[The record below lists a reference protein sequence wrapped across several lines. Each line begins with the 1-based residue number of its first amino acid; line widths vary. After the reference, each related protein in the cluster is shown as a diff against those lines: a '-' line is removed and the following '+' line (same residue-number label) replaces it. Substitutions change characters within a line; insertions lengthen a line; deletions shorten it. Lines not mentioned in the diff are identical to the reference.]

1 MHTSHLTVAPRSIP
15 IAGVSCMSAIT
26 MRFAQL
32 PTLVEIRLP
41 PSLNASFVYPFGDD
55 PVTAIKL

>member
-1 MHTSHLTVAPRSIP
+1 
-15 IAGVSCMSAIT
+15 MSAIT